1 MYRILK
7 NKKCSLDMQ
16 TFLDVSALKM
26 MQIKKKLIEDEME
39 HKKDT

>member
-1 MYRILK
+1 MNVPYLKK

-26 MQIKKKLIEDEME
+26 MQIEKKIN
-39 HKKDT
+39 